1 MHNYDYEYWKE
12 IDELTWNQL
21 KRCAKQVIYTLMGLA
36 ITIALQPVR
45 LYEYVRYR
53 WDILHKDEIM
63 IEQESEIRFKN
74 MVETGHI

>member
-1 MHNYDYEYWKE
+1 MHNYDYEFWKE

-53 WDILHKDEIM
+53 WNNREEAV
-63 IEQESEIRFKN
+63 IEREAMKRFESLK
-74 MVETGHI
+74 TSGHI

>member
-1 MHNYDYEYWKE
+1 MHNYDYEFWKE

-53 WDILHKDEIM
+53 
-63 IEQESEIRFKN
+63 
-74 MVETGHI
+74 

>member
-1 MHNYDYEYWKE
+1 MHNYDYEFWKE

-53 WDILHKDEIM
+53 WDILNKDEIM

>member
-1 MHNYDYEYWKE
+1 MHNYDYEFWKE

-53 WDILHKDEIM
+53 WDILHQDEIM

>member
-1 MHNYDYEYWKE
+1 
-12 IDELTWNQL
+12 
-21 KRCAKQVIYTLMGLA
+21 MGLA

>member
-1 MHNYDYEYWKE
+1 MHNYDYEFWKE

-45 LYEYVRYR
+45 LYEYVQYR
-53 WDILHKDEIM
+53 WDKDEIM